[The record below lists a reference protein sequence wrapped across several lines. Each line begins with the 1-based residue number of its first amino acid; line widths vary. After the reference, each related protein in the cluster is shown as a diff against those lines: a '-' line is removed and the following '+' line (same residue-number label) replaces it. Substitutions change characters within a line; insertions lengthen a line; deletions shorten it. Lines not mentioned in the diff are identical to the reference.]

1 MRVVHIDR
9 LAPGGADLE
18 VHPRLTVLRGA
29 SPELRRRLRAAL
41 GALAGSGSLEET
53 GVIDI
58 SGVRLALDAATVGE
72 LGIQPGVDPVVAD
85 LATSRS
91 TPLRP
96 RDLSPSV
103 APAAPV
109 APVAA
114 GSDEATEL
122 RAQLRAVGA
131 ERTSLGAEMDQ
142 ARAGLDSFS
151 TASLQVCLGQ
161 VEALEGRRA
170 AQRGDRRRG
179 RRERDRRRSGSDPV
193 AAALATRLDAAA
205 VRVGELTDR
214 RAAWVGRERELR
226 AELERVRSQV
236 GVADRRAAPP
246 LDRDAVERLEA
257 VRDELHELV
266 RPQGVL
272 GGGRNRRRV
281 TDLRAEE
288 AVLLDRLGY
297 DTYTAYVMGIPS
309 EGVAT
314 DHPTDGQADEQE
326 DPHPG
331 ADAHRE
337 RVERLEARLEALL
350 ADEPGELAVAE
361 AEAELLGLLD
371 EAAALVGT
379 GPVGVQPGAAT
390 VEARRLA
397 VLLRSRRHE
406 DREVTAPEDTEVDG
420 APGTGT
426 EADIDVEAELDAA
439 RARLAAVQAR
449 VEAHEQATAQVAL
462 LRERE
467 LELRDRERALLARI
481 AAVATSGAADE
492 AVPDPAVSG
501 QELPDQELS
510 GQELS
515 GQELSGQEVS
525 GQEVSGQEV
534 SGQEVSAV
542 GPDAAEW
549 AVVAR
554 LARQRSVS
562 FVGALPMLVDG
573 VPADPSARS
582 AVLGR
587 LDRMSDLV
595 QVVVVSDDD
604 AAAEWA
610 AGLGDR
616 GRCIEL

>member
-29 SPELRRRLRAAL
+29 SPELRRRLSALL

-72 LGIQPGVDPVVAD
+72 LGIQPGVDPVVVD

-96 RDLSPSV
+96 RDVSPS
-103 APAAPV
+103 AAPV

-114 GSDEATEL
+114 GSDEETEL

-170 AQRGDRRRG
+170 AQRDDRRRG

-226 AELERVRSQV
+226 AELERVRARI

-314 DHPTDGQADEQE
+314 DHPTDGQADEQG
-326 DPHPG
+326 DPHPV

-379 GPVGVQPGAAT
+379 GPVGVQPGAGT

-420 APGTGT
+420 TPGTGI
-426 EADIDVEAELDAA
+426 EADIDIEAELDAA
-439 RARLAAVQAR
+439 RERLAAVEAR
-449 VEAHEQATAQVAL
+449 VEAHEQATARVAL

-492 AVPDPAVSG
+492 AVPDPAVHDRRVSG
-501 QELPDQELS
+501 QELPDRELPDR
-510 GQELS
+510 
-515 GQELSGQEVS
+515 EVS
-525 GQEVSGQEV
+525 GQGASDVDPE
-534 SGQEVSAV
+534 
-542 GPDAAEW
+542 AAEW

>member
-1 MRVVHIDR
+1 
-9 LAPGGADLE
+9 
-18 VHPRLTVLRGA
+18 
-29 SPELRRRLRAAL
+29 
-41 GALAGSGSLEET
+41 
-53 GVIDI
+53 
-58 SGVRLALDAATVGE
+58 
-72 LGIQPGVDPVVAD
+72 
-85 LATSRS
+85 
-91 TPLRP
+91 
-96 RDLSPSV
+96 
-103 APAAPV
+103 
-109 APVAA
+109 
-114 GSDEATEL
+114 
-122 RAQLRAVGA
+122 
-131 ERTSLGAEMDQ
+131 
-142 ARAGLDSFS
+142 
-151 TASLQVCLGQ
+151 
-161 VEALEGRRA
+161 
-170 AQRGDRRRG
+170 
-179 RRERDRRRSGSDPV
+179 
-193 AAALATRLDAAA
+193 
-205 VRVGELTDR
+205 
-214 RAAWVGRERELR
+214 
-226 AELERVRSQV
+226 
-236 GVADRRAAPP
+236 
-246 LDRDAVERLEA
+246 
-257 VRDELHELV
+257 V

-314 DHPTDGQADEQE
+314 DQPTDGQADEQG

-420 APGTGT
+420 APGTGA

-510 GQELS
+510 GQEL
-515 GQELSGQEVS
+515 
-525 GQEVSGQEV
+525 SGQEV

>member
-58 SGVRLALDAATVGE
+58 SGVRLALDVATVGE
-72 LGIQPGVDPVVAD
+72 LGIEPGVDPVVAD

-103 APAAPV
+103 APVAPV
-109 APVAA
+109 VPVAA
-114 GSDEATEL
+114 GSDEEAEL
-122 RAQLRAVGA
+122 RAELRAVGA

-314 DHPTDGQADEQE
+314 DHPTDGQADEQG
-326 DPHPG
+326 DPHPV

-350 ADEPGELAVAE
+350 ADEPGEVAVAE

-371 EAAALVGT
+371 EAAALVGN
-379 GPVGVQPGAAT
+379 GPVGVQPGATT

-420 APGTGT
+420 APGSGT

-515 GQELSGQEVS
+515 GQE
-525 GQEVSGQEV
+525 V

-595 QVVVVSDDD
+595 QIVVVSDDD